1 MNKEITIKV
10 TDQDLKQMLKKY
22 MVIPNSDKFLD
33 LLTGHICKD
42 RIAMEQIYKAM
53 LGTYP
58 TFNYKVGD
66 FVYVDFSN
74 LASWRV
80 DKELT
85 LQMPGVFDGKYIP
98 CKIISKDI
106 FSEAPYTVSYSAI
119 KTGDKEPCVQ
129 EYIVPE
135 NYIYDKVDNLE
146 NLLDEI
152 ENTKIEEKEDLPF

>member
-1 MNKEITIKV
+1 MNKEITIKI

-22 MVIPNSDKFLD
+22 IVIPNSDKFLD

-42 RIAMEQIYKAM
+42 RTAMEQIYKAV

-66 FVYVDFSN
+66 FVYVDFNN

-85 LQMPGVFDGKYIP
+85 LQMPGILDGKYIP
-98 CKIISKDI
+98 CKIISVDFFI
-106 FSEAPYTVSYSAI
+106 EQPYSVSYSAMKI
-119 KTGDKEPCVQ
+119 GDKEPCAQ
-129 EYIVPE
+129 EYMIPE
-135 NYIYDKVDNLE
+135 SFIYNKVDNLE
-146 NLLDEI
+146 SVLDEMDGI
-152 ENTKIEEKEDLPF
+152 KIKEDDTLPF